1 VELNSFGK
9 SVLLAFLGVA
19 CGREEES
26 HTSAQEQPVR
36 ILVPAGGQ
44 STIQNFDAS
53 HAKFRAHRGADV
65 SRLLTFQ
72 RDDSAI
78 ISLQPCSNTMDFDQ
92 LITFL
97 EVARQGSFSRAGEKV
112 FRSQSAVS
120 AQIRQL
126 EQEYGDRLLDRSG
139 KTVKL
144 TPAGQVFY
152 EYAERMKALRDES
165 LMAVADHSGTPRGTL
180 RVGANEA
187 TCLYVLPEV
196 FGEYCRRYPP
206 VQISIYRNFT
216 YKIVEKLENGQVEV
230 GILTL
235 PIQSPSLKIQPIFR
249 DKLMLM
255 VSPKNPLAKFKVVP
269 VSEIV
274 KQPLLFPK
282 TGHTRRLLDK
292 LFRPHAAELQVR
304 MELPSIGMIKSFVAA
319 DLGVSLI
326 SASFARDEVNAGRV
340 KLIEI
345 EDAVLYRELG
355 LAYRRDRTL
364 SVASTAFVALLRQF
378 ATQMKKAED

>member
-1 VELNSFGK
+1 
-9 SVLLAFLGVA
+9 
-19 CGREEES
+19 
-26 HTSAQEQPVR
+26 
-36 ILVPAGGQ
+36 
-44 STIQNFDAS
+44 
-53 HAKFRAHRGADV
+53 
-65 SRLLTFQ
+65 
-72 RDDSAI
+72 
-78 ISLQPCSNTMDFDQ
+78 MDFDQ
-92 LITFL
+92 LVTFL

-152 EYAERMKALRDES
+152 EYAERLKNLRDES
-165 LMAVADHSGTPRGTL
+165 LTAVADHSGTPRGTL

-187 TCLYVLPEV
+187 TCLYVLPQV
-196 FGEYCRRYPP
+196 FAEYCRRYPP

-216 YKIVEKLENGQVEV
+216 YKIVEKLENGSVEV
-230 GILTL
+230 GVLTL
-235 PIQSPSLKIQPIFR
+235 PVQSPSLKIHPIFR

-255 VSPKNPLAKFKVVP
+255 VSPKNALAKHKVVS
-269 VSEIV
+269 VDEIV
-274 KQPLLFPK
+274 KHPLLFPK

-292 LFRPHAAELQVR
+292 LFRPHSAELQVR

-319 DLGVSLI
+319 DLGISLI
-326 SASFARDEVNAGRV
+326 SAAFARDDVAAGRV
-340 KLIEI
+340 KLIEL
-345 EDAVLYRELG
+345 EGPELWRELG

-364 SVASTAFVALLRQF
+364 SVAAKTFVSVVRQLSDCL
-378 ATQMKKAED
+378 KKPDASAHA

>member
-1 VELNSFGK
+1 
-9 SVLLAFLGVA
+9 
-19 CGREEES
+19 
-26 HTSAQEQPVR
+26 
-36 ILVPAGGQ
+36 
-44 STIQNFDAS
+44 
-53 HAKFRAHRGADV
+53 
-65 SRLLTFQ
+65 
-72 RDDSAI
+72 
-78 ISLQPCSNTMDFDQ
+78 MDFDQ

-97 EVARQGSFSRAGEKV
+97 EVAKQGSFSRAGEKV

-152 EYAERMKALRDES
+152 DYAERLKRLREES
-165 LMAVADHSGTPRGTL
+165 LIAVADHSGTPRGTL
-180 RVGANEA
+180 RIGANET

-196 FGEYCRRYPP
+196 FAEYCRRYPP
-206 VQISIYRNFT
+206 VQINIYRNFS
-216 YKIVEKLENGQVEV
+216 YKIMEKLENGSIEV

-235 PIQSPSLKIQPIFR
+235 PIQSPSLEIQPIFR

-255 VSPKNPLAKFKVVP
+255 VSPNNPLAKHKTATIRD
-269 VSEIV
+269 IV
-274 KQPLLFPK
+274 KHPVLLPK

-292 LFRPHAAELQVR
+292 LLRPHRDELQIR
-304 MELPSIGMIKSFVAA
+304 MELASVGMIKSFVAA

-326 SASFARDEVNAGRV
+326 SSSFARDEVAAGRV
-340 KLIEI
+340 KLIDL
-345 EDAVLYRELG
+345 EDVELFRELG

-364 SVASTAFVALLRQF
+364 SCATTAFIDVLRQF
-378 ATQMKKAED
+378 ATSAKRKHAPHPA

>member
-1 VELNSFGK
+1 MDFVQWTEFLSNHS
-9 SVLLAFLGVA
+9 FLGVVFEA
-19 CGREEES
+19 DGAS
-26 HTSAQEQPVR
+26 HTSAQEPTQVFSCLVTWKVQSR
-36 ILVPAGGQ
+36 ISMHLMQISEQTQ
-44 STIQNFDAS
+44 SGELPRSHCEARQLRYNFA
-53 HAKFRAHRGADV
+53 
-65 SRLLTFQ
+65 TPQ
-72 RDDSAI
+72 
-78 ISLQPCSNTMDFDQ
+78 MDFDQ

-144 TPAGQVFY
+144 TPAGQIFY
-152 EYAERMKALRDES
+152 EYAERMKNLREES
-165 LMAVADHSGTPRGTL
+165 LTAVADHSGTPRGTL

-206 VQISIYRNFT
+206 VQISIYRNFS
-216 YKIVEKLENGQVEV
+216 YKIVEKLENGMVEV

-255 VSPKNPLAKFKVVP
+255 VSPKNPLAKHSVVA
-269 VSEIV
+269 VSL
-274 KQPLLFPK
+274 KKKHPLLFPK

-292 LFRPHAAELQVR
+292 LFRPYNAELQVR

-326 SASFARDEVNAGRV
+326 SASFARDEVDSGRV
-340 KLIEI
+340 KLIDL
-345 EDAVLYRELG
+345 EDAELYRELG

-378 ATQMKKAED
+378 AAQMKKANA

>member
-1 VELNSFGK
+1 
-9 SVLLAFLGVA
+9 
-19 CGREEES
+19 
-26 HTSAQEQPVR
+26 
-36 ILVPAGGQ
+36 
-44 STIQNFDAS
+44 
-53 HAKFRAHRGADV
+53 
-65 SRLLTFQ
+65 
-72 RDDSAI
+72 
-78 ISLQPCSNTMDFDQ
+78 MDFDQ

-97 EVARQGSFSRAGEKV
+97 EVAKQGSFSRAGEKV

-152 EYAERMKALRDES
+152 DYAERLKRLREES
-165 LMAVADHSGTPRGTL
+165 LIAVADHSGTPRGKL
-180 RVGANEA
+180 RIGANET

-196 FGEYCRRYPP
+196 FAEYCRRYPP
-206 VQISIYRNFT
+206 VQINIYRNFS
-216 YKIVEKLENGQVEV
+216 YKIMEKLENGSIEV

-235 PIQSPSLKIQPIFR
+235 PIQSPSLEIQPIFR

-255 VSPKNPLAKFKVVP
+255 VSPNNPLAKHKTATIRD
-269 VSEIV
+269 IV
-274 KQPLLFPK
+274 KHPVLLPK

-292 LFRPHAAELQVR
+292 LLRPHRDELQIR
-304 MELPSIGMIKSFVAA
+304 MELASVGMIKSFVAA

-326 SASFARDEVNAGRV
+326 SSSFARDEVAAGRV
-340 KLIEI
+340 KLIDL
-345 EDAVLYRELG
+345 EDVELFRELG

-364 SVASTAFVALLRQF
+364 SCATAAFIDVLRQF
-378 ATQMKKAED
+378 ATSAKRKHAPHPA

>member
-1 VELNSFGK
+1 
-9 SVLLAFLGVA
+9 
-19 CGREEES
+19 
-26 HTSAQEQPVR
+26 
-36 ILVPAGGQ
+36 
-44 STIQNFDAS
+44 
-53 HAKFRAHRGADV
+53 
-65 SRLLTFQ
+65 
-72 RDDSAI
+72 
-78 ISLQPCSNTMDFDQ
+78 MDFDQ

-139 KTVKL
+139 KAVKL

-152 EYAERMKALRDES
+152 DYAVRLKSLRDES
-165 LMAVADHSGTPRGTL
+165 LMAVADHGHTPRGTL
-180 RVGANEA
+180 LVGANEA
-187 TCLYVLPEV
+187 TCLYVLPDV
-196 FGEYCRRYPP
+196 FGEYCQRYPD

-216 YKIVEKLENGQVEV
+216 YKIVEKLENGSVDV
-230 GILTL
+230 AVLSL
-235 PIQSPSLKIQPIFR
+235 PVTSPSLKIHPIFR

-255 VSPKNPLAKFKVVP
+255 VSPKNPLARLKAAP
-269 VSEIV
+269 VSEVV
-274 KQPLLFPK
+274 KHPLLLPK

-292 LFRPHAAELQVR
+292 LFREHQSELKVR

-326 SASFARDEVNAGRV
+326 SVSFARDEVAAGRV
-340 KLIEI
+340 KLIDL
-345 EDAVLYRELG
+345 EDAELWRELG

-364 SVASTAFVALLRQF
+364 SVAAKSFIAVLRQM
-378 ATQMKKAED
+378 AGQGKKAEQG